1 MESPVAVYR
10 KLVIIVL
17 LAALGIRL
25 AAGLYWQNRL
35 PPDAKFGFPDS
46 ESYWMLAETVARG
59 EPYQTN
65 PDRRVFRTP
74 GYPLLLASLFCT
86 AGGEPPIMWAR
97 AMNAVLGVVAVAGV
111 ILLTELL
118 FDQKSAL
125 LAGIAAAVYPGA
137 ISTSTFV
144 LSEAPFCPFMSLHL
158 ILWVMAWKAPD
169 KKRQAVL
176 AAGGGVLAGVA
187 TLMRPSWLL
196 FVPFAMGLALIGS
209 PRQRVRHAWI
219 GTWLIVGLVAAMSPW
234 WIRNWRVTGSFVPT
248 TLQVGESLYDG
259 LNPQANGAS
268 DMRFVDRFRAEL
280 RQEDARRESAEHDG
294 ASFEQR
300 LDQRMRDAAVAW
312 ASQNPGQV
320 VRLAGVKFLRMWNIW
335 PNEPSLRNPL
345 FRVIVMLG
353 YVPLLVLGCCGIW
366 RFAGR
371 GWPYVLCFLP
381 AVYFT
386 CLHVVFIGSIRY
398 RQPAMLLLVVLAA
411 GFIGQFFW
419 REAEP
424 T

>member
-1 MESPVAVYR
+1 VYR
-10 KLVIIVL
+10 KLIIAVL
-17 LAALGIRL
+17 LASLGIRL
-25 AAGLYWQNRL
+25 AAGFCWQNRL
-35 PPDAKFGFPDS
+35 PPDTKFGFPDS
-46 ESYWMLAETVARG
+46 ESYWMLAESVARG

-74 GYPLLLASLFCT
+74 GYPLLLAGLFWT
-86 AGGEPPIMWAR
+86 AGEEPPVMWAR
-97 AMNAVLGVVAVAGV
+97 VLNATLGVIAVAGV
-111 ILLTELL
+111 VLLTGLL
-118 FDQKSAL
+118 FDRKSAL

-144 LSEAPFCPFMSLHL
+144 LSEAPFCPFMLLHL
-158 ILWVMAWKAPD
+158 ILWVMAWKTPD

-176 AAGGGVLAGVA
+176 AAGGGALAGVA

-196 FVPFAMGLALIGS
+196 FVPFAVGLALIGS
-209 PRQRVRHAWI
+209 RQHRMRHAWI
-219 GTWLIVGLVAAMSPW
+219 GTWLVIGLVVAMSPW
-234 WIRNWRVTGSFVPT
+234 WIRNWRATGDFVPT
-248 TLQVGESLYDG
+248 TLQTGESLYDG

-268 DMRFVDRFRAEL
+268 DMRFVDRFRDEL
-280 RQEDARRESAEHDG
+280 RQEDARREAADHDG

-300 LDQRMRDAAVAW
+300 LDQRMRDAALAW
-312 ASQNPGQV
+312 AGENPGRV
-320 VRLAGVKFLRMWNIW
+320 VRLGGIKFLRMWNIW
-335 PNEPSLRNPL
+335 PNESSLRNPL
-345 FRVIVMLG
+345 FCAVVMLG
-353 YVPLLVLGCCGIW
+353 YTPLLVLGLCGIW

-398 RQPAMLLLVVLAA
+398 RQPAMLPLVALAA
-411 GFIGQFFW
+411 GFVGQLIW

>member
-1 MESPVAVYR
+1 VYR
-10 KLVIIVL
+10 KLVIVVL
-17 LAALGIRL
+17 LASLGIRL
-25 AAGLYWQNRL
+25 GACCWWQNRL
-35 PPDAKFGFPDS
+35 PPGTKFGFPDS
-46 ESYWMLAETVARG
+46 ESYWMLAEAVAHG

-74 GYPLLLASLFCT
+74 GYPVLLAGLFWT
-86 AGGEPPIMWAR
+86 AGGEPPVFWAGVL
-97 AMNAVLGVVAVAGV
+97 NAVLGVVVVAGV
-111 ILLTELL
+111 ILLTDAL

-144 LSEAPFCPFMSLHL
+144 LSEAPFCPFMLLHL
-158 ILWVMAWKAPD
+158 VLWVMAWKTPD

-176 AAGGGVLAGVA
+176 ATGGGVLAGIA

-196 FVPFAMGLALIGS
+196 FTPFALGLALIGS
-209 PRQRVRHAWI
+209 RRQRVRHVWI
-219 GTWLIVGLVAAMSPW
+219 GTWLIVGLVVAMSPW
-234 WIRNWRVTGSFVPT
+234 WIRNWRITGGFVPT

-259 LNPQANGAS
+259 LHPQANGAS
-268 DMRFVDRFRAEL
+268 DMRFVDRFRDEL
-280 RQEDARRESAEHDG
+280 RQEDALRESAGQDI
-294 ASFEQR
+294 ACFEQR
-300 LDQRMRDAAVAW
+300 LDRRMRDAALAW
-312 ASQNPGQV
+312 ARENPGRV
-320 VRLAGVKFLRMWNIW
+320 VQLAGTKFLRIWNIW
-335 PNEPSLRNPL
+335 PNEASLRNS
-345 FRVIVMLG
+345 FFCVIMMVG
-353 YVPLLVLGCCGIW
+353 YTPLLILGLCGVW
-366 RFAGR
+366 KFAGR

-398 RQPAMLLLVVLAA
+398 RQPAMLLLVALAA
-411 GFIGQFFW
+411 GFVGQFIW